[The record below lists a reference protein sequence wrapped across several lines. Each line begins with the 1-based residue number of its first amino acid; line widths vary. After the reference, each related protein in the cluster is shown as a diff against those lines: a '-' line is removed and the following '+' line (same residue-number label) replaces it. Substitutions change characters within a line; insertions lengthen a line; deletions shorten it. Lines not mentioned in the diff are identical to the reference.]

1 MHQAILPSTYT
12 SVTEV
17 KTPHLDPDIS
27 IVPFWLLFFSFLGGT
42 LLLFIFWVDLLTFSF
57 HNLGTFHAPQNSGI
71 LCQYFVLDLL
81 EVLHLFLLLLFLHYP
96 LLFGFLPYL
105 SLYCLS
111 YLLSSMLYTA
121 GLELLLLFMPFLHF
135 IVLLFKHISVM
146 FGDIR
151 RSRGEYGDTE
161 KKTKTFLF
169 CLYIVNLDIIMGF
182 FR

>member
-1 MHQAILPSTYT
+1 
-12 SVTEV
+12 
-17 KTPHLDPDIS
+17 
-27 IVPFWLLFFSFLGGT
+27 
-42 LLLFIFWVDLLTFSF
+42 
-57 HNLGTFHAPQNSGI
+57 
-71 LCQYFVLDLL
+71 
-81 EVLHLFLLLLFLHYP
+81 
-96 LLFGFLPYL
+96 
-105 SLYCLS
+105 
-111 YLLSSMLYTA
+111 MLYTA